1 MNTEQQYQEV
11 VAECRAL
18 FAKKLHD
25 YGASWRILRPSSL
38 TDQIMIKALRIRSLE
53 TKAEQRVDEDVDNE
67 YIGIVNY
74 GIIGLIQ
81 LERTPSDKPDL
92 SPEEALEL
100 YDQLIEETY
109 QLMVDKNHDYD
120 EAWRKMRI
128 SSITDIILTK
138 IFRTKEIED
147 LAGKTLVSEGIAA
160 NYQDMIN
167 YAIFALIKLRFDKV

>member
-74 GIIGLIQ
+74 GICL
-81 LERTPSDKPDL
+81 LYTSPSPRDRQKSRMP
-92 SPEEALEL
+92 
-100 YDQLIEETY
+100 
-109 QLMVDKNHDYD
+109 
-120 EAWRKMRI
+120 
-128 SSITDIILTK
+128 SS
-138 IFRTKEIED
+138 
-147 LAGKTLVSEGIAA
+147 A
-160 NYQDMIN
+160 
-167 YAIFALIKLRFDKV
+167 